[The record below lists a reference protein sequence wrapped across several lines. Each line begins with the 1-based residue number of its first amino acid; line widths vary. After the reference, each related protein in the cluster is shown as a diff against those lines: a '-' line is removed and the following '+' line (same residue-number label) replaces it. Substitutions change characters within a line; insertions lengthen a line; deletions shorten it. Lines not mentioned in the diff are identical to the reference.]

1 MEYICLVLQIIFFIV
16 TFFLPT
22 NDRFLVEFNHIYKKY
37 LVVESIVQG
46 LCLICNIVL
55 IFIMK
60 EIMLYIL
67 VLHIFLMVCVLILYS
82 WKAKKLY
89 FKELTDIILENDL
102 SSMDAKK
109 IKHFL
114 LEKYEKIYFLE
125 DIEKCLNSIEN
136 KNPR

>member
-1 MEYICLVLQIIFFIV
+1 
-16 TFFLPT
+16 
-22 NDRFLVEFNHIYKKY
+22 
-37 LVVESIVQG
+37 
-46 LCLICNIVL
+46 
-55 IFIMK
+55 
-60 EIMLYIL
+60 
-67 VLHIFLMVCVLILYS
+67 MVCVLILYS